1 MLRIVIPSTCLSSS
15 PLFQPTHHMPSWS
28 RLLLLHIKESRS
40 SNVQVHS
47 FASSQAPLE
56 HVYILL
62 RRTCRPPCCT
72 SSAGRI
78 AHHLRKTLAHL
89 WYSERGCAR
98 TSLVSL
104 LKDNLARRKCKAP
117 QASLLRGL
125 FLGMMRLLIPF
136 MSELEGSRAF
146 QALLVETSQ
155 PEIPN
160 PSQLVRA
167 TGEAPAL
174 LASHSASRQFVFPS
188 HKEVDH
194 QLASRCSV
202 VHLKLGAPIPS
213 LA

>member
-1 MLRIVIPSTCLSSS
+1 MA
-15 PLFQPTHHMPSWS
+15 
-28 RLLLLHIKESRS
+28 
-40 SNVQVHS
+40 SNWV
-47 FASSQAPLE
+47 PPC
-56 HVYILL
+56 HVYIRL

-98 TSLVSL
+98 TSLASL
-104 LKDNLARRKCKAP
+104 SKDNLARRKCKAP

-155 PEIPN
+155 PEPFQIPASSFV
-160 PSQLVRA
+160 PPARRLHCLLPTPLHVSSSFRPTKKWTTSWRRA
-167 TGEAPAL
+167 AL
-174 LASHSASRQFVFPS
+174 WYTSNWEHRFLLWL
-188 HKEVDH
+188 DH
-194 QLASRCSV
+194 QS
-202 VHLKLGAPIPS
+202 
-213 LA
+213 